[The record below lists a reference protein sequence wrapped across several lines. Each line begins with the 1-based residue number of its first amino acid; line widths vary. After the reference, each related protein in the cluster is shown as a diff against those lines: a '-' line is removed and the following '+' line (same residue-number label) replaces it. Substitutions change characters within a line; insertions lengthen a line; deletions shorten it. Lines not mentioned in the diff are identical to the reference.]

1 MNNCFYQN
9 KRKKNRSYYN
19 SAYSYL
25 VTHPRRSPAEQ
36 GLTLLSGVDAV
47 LSLWYHSS
55 TWSIIFDVILINIT
69 FKISQNVTKNKKKSL
84 ISPGKIKHKKIKNEN
99 ENPIIL
105 ALLIAGRR
113 TT

>member
-1 MNNCFYQN
+1 M
-9 KRKKNRSYYN
+9 
-19 SAYSYL
+19 
-25 VTHPRRSPAEQ
+25 VTHPSRSPAEQ

-113 TT
+113 SHIIN